1 MFVRLR
7 ARGAVCSADRNAS
20 SSWEPYA
27 QRRYPQSPV
36 DLGQHV
42 GQGRSA
48 SGNSACT
55 FAEQS
60 RDPVDALSH
69 GRAAVTGLSPML
81 RWSAVHSDSRDSC
94 RAVVPGRS
102 SAQIGPTDT
111 RARGVFDDQAAIV
124 TDHLANRRL
133 VVSVDPGNNWH
144 YWVGIQPVPSGVD
157 VVPLG
162 HAPAAAAGA
171 ATGVGA
177 AAVAPSTTSDSVA
190 TPAASP
196 ASKRRISSRTSHQ
209 LLLPG
214 GFIIK
219 PNKSGGGSWCGLRE
233 LPARTRT
240 PTCTG
245 Q

>member
-1 MFVRLR
+1 
-7 ARGAVCSADRNAS
+7 
-20 SSWEPYA
+20 
-27 QRRYPQSPV
+27 
-36 DLGQHV
+36 
-42 GQGRSA
+42 
-48 SGNSACT
+48 
-55 FAEQS
+55 
-60 RDPVDALSH
+60 
-69 GRAAVTGLSPML
+69 ML
-81 RWSAVHSDSRDSC
+81 RWSAVHSDSRDGC

-124 TDHLANRRL
+124 TDHLANRRH
-133 VVSVDPGNNWH
+133 VVSVDPRNNWH

-196 ASKRRISSRTSHQ
+196 ASKRRISSRTSHR
-209 LLLPG
+209 LFLPG

-219 PNKSGGGSWCGLRE
+219 PNKSGCGSWCGLRE
-233 LPARTRT
+233 LPARTRIDALCPVSCSAGVDLEMPCT
-240 PTCTG
+240 ALAAVIPTQWRRAAG
-245 Q
+245 GRRRHLAVHGSASGRERVIHQVGRPRARDGRSRLIGWQPAQGRLPGGP